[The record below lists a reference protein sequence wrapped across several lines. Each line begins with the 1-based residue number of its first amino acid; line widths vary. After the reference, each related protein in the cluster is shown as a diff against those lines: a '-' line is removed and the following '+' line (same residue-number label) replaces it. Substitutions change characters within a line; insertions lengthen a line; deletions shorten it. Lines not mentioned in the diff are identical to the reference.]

1 MRNDRL
7 SIGPNSLK
15 SGNYEQTLQTL
26 GSPDEQTQIR
36 RIQMTCATDTQV
48 PCKAAG
54 VAGLGC
60 LFLAPLQTLQLWYER
75 SRQRRRLAHLDDRLL
90 RDIGIDRIAA
100 MEEISK
106 PFWRG

>member
-1 MRNDRL
+1 
-7 SIGPNSLK
+7 
-15 SGNYEQTLQTL
+15 
-26 GSPDEQTQIR
+26 
-36 RIQMTCATDTQV
+36 MTYATDIQV

-54 VAGLGC
+54 VAGLRC
-60 LFLAPLQTLQLWYER
+60 LFLTSLQTLQMWYQR
-75 SRQRRRLAHLDDRLL
+75 SRQRRRLARLDNYLL